1 MLLKTQRIHFNILR
15 IRSYF
20 FSESACSPH
29 MIQLF
34 DFHLKGNLYTKLFGK
49 CKLKSVHLCENKT

>member
-15 IRSYF
+15 I

-49 CKLKSVHLCENKT
+49 CKRKSVHLCENKT